1 MIKPEALRPGDTI
14 GVIAP
19 AGSVDPA
26 ELGQGVDRLK
36 GMGFRVVLGESV
48 AKRLRYLAGSDRE
61 RAADLNRMFS
71 NPEIAAILCARGGYG
86 TSRIIPYL
94 DQDAIAQH
102 PKIVIG
108 SSDVTLLLNHLR
120 QHFGLVTFHGPMV
133 APNFGKQPSSL
144 TDAWFRKILVEAQG
158 EGPIAVDGVKG
169 LRGGQAEGP
178 LVGGCLTMLCS
189 TLGTPYEIQ
198 TDGAILLLEDI
209 DEAPYR
215 IDRMLTQLKA
225 ASKFKNA
232 RGVIFGTMPGC
243 QPPSPSAYVLEDVI
257 CDVLAD
263 QTIPILYGFPTG
275 HGGEQVTLPL
285 GIPVRI
291 DGSTAAVTLLE
302 SAVHSK
308 GGAE

>member
-1 MIKPEALRPGDTI
+1 MIKPEALHPGGTI

-26 ELGQGVDRLK
+26 ELRQGVDRLK
-36 GMGFRVVLGESV
+36 GMGFRVVLGASV
-48 AKRLRYLAGSDRE
+48 EKRSRYLAGSDRE
-61 RAADLNRMFS
+61 RAADLNQMFS
-71 NPEIAAILCARGGYG
+71 NPEIAAIVCARGGYG
-86 TSRIIPYL
+86 TSRIIPFL
-94 DQDAIAQH
+94 DEDAIEQH
-102 PKIVIG
+102 PKIVVG

-144 TDAWFRKILVEAQG
+144 TDTWFRKILVEAWG
-158 EGPIAVDGVKG
+158 KGPMTVDGVKG
-169 LRGGQAEGP
+169 LRGGQAQGP

-215 IDRMLTQLKA
+215 IDRMLMQLKA

-232 RGVIFGTMPGC
+232 KGVIFGKMPGC
-243 QPPSPSAYVLEDVI
+243 QPPSHSSYVLEDVI

-263 QTIPILYGFPTG
+263 QTVPILYGFPAG

-285 GIPVRI
+285 GLPVQI
-291 DGSTAAVTLLE
+291 DGSAAAVTLLE

-308 GGAE
+308 GGAS

>member
-26 ELGQGVDRLK
+26 DLARGVERLE
-36 GMGFRVVLGESV
+36 GMGFRVSPGASV
-48 AKRLRYLAGSDRE
+48 TKRLRYLAGSDRE

-71 NPEIAAILCARGGYG
+71 DPGIAAIVCARGGYG

-94 DQDAIAQH
+94 DEDAIAQH
-102 PKIVIG
+102 PKILVG
-108 SSDVTLLLNHLR
+108 SSDVTLLLNHFGR
-120 QHFGLVTFHGPMV
+120 RFGLVTFHGPMV
-133 APNFGKQPSSL
+133 APNFGKQPSPLSE
-144 TDAWFRKILVEAQG
+144 AWFRKVLMEVF
-158 EGPIAVDGVKG
+158 EGPVAVDGVRG

-198 TDGAILLLEDI
+198 TDGAVLLLEDI

-215 IDRMLTQLKA
+215 IDRMLMQLKA

-243 QPPSPSAYVLEDVI
+243 QPPSKSDYGLEDVI
-257 CDVLAD
+257 CDLLAD
-263 QTIPILYGFPTG
+263 QAFPVLYGFPAG

-285 GIPVRI
+285 GLPVRI
-291 DGSTAAVTLLE
+291 DGNAAAVTLLE
-302 SAVHSK
+302 PAVHSK
-308 GGAE
+308 GGTP

>member
-1 MIKPEALRPGDTI
+1 MIKPEALRPGGTI

-26 ELGQGVDRLK
+26 ELAQGVEHLK
-36 GMGFRVVLGESV
+36 GMGFRVALGASV

-71 NPEIAAILCARGGYG
+71 NPEIAAIVCARGGYG

-94 DQDAIAQH
+94 DEDAIAQH
-102 PKIVIG
+102 PKILVG

-144 TDAWFRKILVEAQG
+144 TDAWFKKILVEAWG
-158 EGPIAVDGVKG
+158 KGPMAVDGVKG
-169 LRGGQAEGP
+169 LRGGQAQGP
-178 LVGGCLTMLCS
+178 LVGGCLTMLCA

-198 TDGAILLLEDI
+198 TDGAVLLLEDI

-225 ASKFKNA
+225 AAKFKNA
-232 RGVIFGTMPGC
+232 KGVIFGKMPGC
-243 QPPSPSAYVLEDVI
+243 QPSSNSSYVLEDVI

-263 QTIPILYGFPTG
+263 QTVPILCGFPAG

-285 GIPVRI
+285 GIPVQI
-291 DGSTAAVTLLE
+291 DGNTAAVTLLE
-302 SAVHSK
+302 SAVR
-308 GGAE
+308 

>member
-1 MIKPEALRPGDTI
+1 MIKPEALRPGDRI

-26 ELGQGVDRLK
+26 ELAQGADRLK
-36 GMGFRVVLGESV
+36 EMGFRVALGESV
-48 AKRLRYLAGSDRE
+48 TKQLRYLAGSDRE

-71 NPEIAAILCARGGYG
+71 NPEIKAVICARGGYG

-94 DQDAIAQH
+94 DEDAIEQH
-102 PKIVIG
+102 PKIVVG

-144 TDAWFRKILVEAQG
+144 TDTWFRKILVEG
-158 EGPIAVDGVKG
+158 HGNGPIAVDGVKG
-169 LRGGQAEGP
+169 LRGGLAQGP
-178 LVGGCLTMLCS
+178 LVGGCLTMLCTS
-189 TLGTPYEIQ
+189 LGTPYEIQ
-198 TDGAILLLEDI
+198 TDGAVLLLEDI

-232 RGVIFGTMPGC
+232 KGVIFGKMPGC
-243 QPPSPSAYVLEDVI
+243 QPPSHSSYVLEDVI

-263 QTIPILYGFPTG
+263 QTVPILYGFPTG

-285 GIPVRI
+285 GLPVQI
-291 DGSTAAVTLLE
+291 DGNTAAVTLLE
-302 SAVHSK
+302 SAVH
-308 GGAE
+308 

>member
-1 MIKPEALRPGDTI
+1 MIKPEALRTGDTI

-19 AGSVDPA
+19 AGSADPA
-26 ELGQGVDRLK
+26 ELARGVEHLI
-36 GMGFRVVLGESV
+36 GMGFRVALGESV
-48 AKRLRYLAGSDRE
+48 EKRLRYLAGSDRD

-71 NPEIAAILCARGGYG
+71 NPEITAIVCARGGYG

-94 DQDAIAQH
+94 DEAAIAQH
-102 PKIVIG
+102 PKILVG
-108 SSDVTLLLNHLR
+108 SSDVSLLLNYLCR
-120 QHFGLVTFHGPMV
+120 RLGLVTFHGPMA
-133 APNFGKQPSSL
+133 APNFGKQPSAL

-158 EGPIAVDGVKG
+158 KGPIAVDGVKG
-169 LRGGQAEGP
+169 LRGGLAQGP
-178 LVGGCLTMLCS
+178 LAGGCLTMLCS

-225 ASKFKNA
+225 ASKFKNV

-243 QPPSPSAYVLEDVI
+243 QPPSKSAYVLEDVI

-263 QTIPILYGFPTG
+263 QTFPILYGFPAG
-275 HGGEQVTLPL
+275 HGGEQVTLPI
-285 GIPVRI
+285 GVPVQM

-302 SAVHSK
+302 SAVHLK
-308 GGAE
+308 GGTP

>member
-1 MIKPEALRPGDTI
+1 MIKPEALRMGDTI

-19 AGSVDPA
+19 AGLVDPA
-26 ELGQGVDRLK
+26 ELAQGVDRLK
-36 GMGFRVVLGESV
+36 GMGFRVALGESV
-48 AKRLRYLAGSDRE
+48 EKRLRYLAGSDRD

-71 NPEIAAILCARGGYG
+71 NPEIAAIVCARGGYG
-86 TSRIIPYL
+86 TSRIIPCL
-94 DQDAIAQH
+94 DEDAIAQH
-102 PKIVIG
+102 PKILVG

-120 QHFGLVTFHGPMV
+120 QHFGLVTFHGPMA
-133 APNFGKQPSSL
+133 APNFGKQPSLL
-144 TDAWFRKILVEAQG
+144 TDTWFRKILVEAQG
-158 EGPIAVDGVKG
+158 KGPIAVDGVKG
-169 LRGGQAEGP
+169 LRGGQARGP

-198 TDGAILLLEDI
+198 TDGAILLLEDM

-243 QPPSPSAYVLEDVI
+243 HPPDHSNYTLEDVI

-263 QTIPILYGFPTG
+263 QILPILYGFPAG

-285 GIPVRI
+285 GVPIQI
-291 DGSTAAVTLLE
+291 DGNTAAVTLLE
-302 SAVHSK
+302 SAVH
-308 GGAE
+308 